1 MSAEAPVF
9 VMLTFFQLI
18 NRDFNENSTKI
29 TPNEYLLSLTSVS
42 SYCERKSF

>member
-1 MSAEAPVF
+1 MSAEAPAF
-9 VMLTFFQLI
+9 VMSAFFQLI

-29 TPNEYLLSLTSVS
+29 TPNEYLSLTSVS